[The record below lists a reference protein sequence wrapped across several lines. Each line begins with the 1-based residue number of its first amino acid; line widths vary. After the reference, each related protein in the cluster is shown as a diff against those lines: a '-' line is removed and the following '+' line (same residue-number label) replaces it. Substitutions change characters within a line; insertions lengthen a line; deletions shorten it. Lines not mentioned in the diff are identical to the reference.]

1 MLTAPHDPPLAGTTI
16 TAEEHRRVT
25 LEMHESRESLV
36 STLRALPPIYRE
48 HVLNGEAT
56 GRGFVPYE
64 RLEQCFE
71 RLREFHSSQD
81 DPGVSRLLEQ
91 ARRSRNRMARA
102 RETLILAN
110 LGIVPH
116 LVKPFYTGSV
126 PLNDLIQD
134 GYIGLLTAVDR
145 FDPDRGAKFST
156 YACWWI
162 RRKLNDAFTCQARL
176 IRLPG
181 WLRRDLRRLRE
192 TTRELKAELD
202 RPPEDVEISRRMG
215 LSVKKIKRLRF
226 VVPDP
231 RALEDIASDRDDGWN
246 SVVAESGTPGPFEAT
261 LKGELREQA
270 DIALEQ
276 LNPRERHVIELRFG
290 FESGDEMTL
299 QQIGNMIGVSRERV
313 RQIESVAMSKITR
326 WARHAHVANC

>member
-1 MLTAPHDPPLAGTTI
+1 MLSAPHDPPLAGTTI

-25 LEMHESRESLV
+25 LEMREARESLV
-36 STLRALPPIYRE
+36 STLRVLPPVCRE
-48 HVLNGEAT
+48 HVLNGEAA
-56 GRGFVPYE
+56 GRGFFPYE
-64 RLEQCFE
+64 RLELCFE
-71 RLREFHSSQD
+71 RLREFDSSQHG
-81 DPGVSRLLEQ
+81 PAVSRLLEQ

-116 LVKPFYTGSV
+116 LVKPFYTGAI
-126 PLNDLIQD
+126 PLSDLIQD

-162 RRKLNDAFTCQARL
+162 RRKLNDAFTCHARL

-202 RPPEDVEISRRMG
+202 RPPMDDEIARRMG
-215 LSVKKIKRLRF
+215 LSLKKIKRLRF

-246 SVVAESGTPGPFEAT
+246 SVIAESGAPGPFEAT
-261 LKGELREQA
+261 LKGELREQIK
-270 DIALEQ
+270 IALEQ
-276 LNPRERHVIELRFG
+276 LNPRER
-290 FESGDEMTL
+290 
-299 QQIGNMIGVSRERV
+299 
-313 RQIESVAMSKITR
+313 
-326 WARHAHVANC
+326 